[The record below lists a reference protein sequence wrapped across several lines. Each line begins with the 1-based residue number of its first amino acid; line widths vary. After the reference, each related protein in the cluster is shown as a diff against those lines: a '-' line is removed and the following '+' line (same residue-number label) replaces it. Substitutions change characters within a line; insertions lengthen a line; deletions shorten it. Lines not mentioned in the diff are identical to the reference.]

1 MGAADAST
9 PNVSSILETSSDAST
24 RVRDLMSSRMSS
36 TYEGAARLWGC
47 GARGEPRPAGPLRRG
62 TAAALR
68 GRRTSGK
75 KARTLAGIATDVGRL
90 TEGAM
95 KAEAVAARARR
106 RNMVAV

>member
-1 MGAADAST
+1 MGLRGAGS
-9 PNVSSILETSSDAST
+9 
-24 RVRDLMSSRMSS
+24 RD
-36 TYEGAARLWGC
+36 
-47 GARGEPRPAGPLRRG
+47 RRG
-62 TAAALR
+62 RFGEGAAALR

-106 RNMVAV
+106 RNMVASVTSDGDG